1 MQLSP
6 LVVAVAL
13 VGALEPHKL
22 NGLVKNRKKLENFA
36 RGVSPHIN
44 PPVPLTAIACP
55 APAGTFAG
63 RNATRHAT
71 HVYEMA
77 TYVNSINVLR
87 GGAH

>member
-36 RGVSPHIN
+36 RGVSPHIT
-44 PPVPLTAIACP
+44 PPVRSRESRFQRRPVPWRHHHLYTGLSASSEP
-55 APAGTFAG
+55 EK
-63 RNATRHAT
+63 ATSGFPR
-71 HVYEMA
+71 
-77 TYVNSINVLR
+77 
-87 GGAH
+87 

>member
-44 PPVPLTAIACP
+44 PPGSAHGNRLSC
-55 APAGTFAG
+55 AG
-63 RNATRHAT
+63 RSSTPW
-71 HVYEMA
+71 
-77 TYVNSINVLR
+77 
-87 GGAH
+87 